1 MWGRG
6 HRTWRWTALH
16 AWAGVRNNELV
27 NRLALFAA
35 AAVAAVTAVRPLP
48 AQGTAGDSIGCY
60 FDTTTFQRMT
70 SLAIGLAPGWRFSRL
85 TPGKPV
91 PAYYL
96 LVAQAIRQYYQA
108 PASIGL
114 PFWAR
119 TEMIRT
125 LDSLDTVGY
134 GLDGTV
140 FFRLGE
146 TGQLADSAI
155 QVTTASSEFNASVI
169 AAIRRADSAGAFPPP
184 EGEVTRDNGRI
195 VLRTVNF
202 EKPSGAAVGLVRVS
216 VPILGLDRSVR
227 FRSEPKIGYPAD
239 ALGNVPGDNITLQ
252 FVVNERG
259 TVDPASVRILQGD
272 YREFAKSALQALASA
287 KFTPAQVSG
296 CEVPEL
302 VEYQIR
308 YTERMR
314 CRAAGPC

>member
-119 TEMIRT
+119 TGMIRT
-125 LDSLDTVGY
+125 DTLATVGH
-134 GLDGTV
+134 GFDGTV
-140 FFRLGE
+140 YFRLDD
-146 TGQLADSAI
+146 TGQLADDSIWA
-155 QVTTASSEFNASVI
+155 TTDSPEMNASI
-169 AAIRRADSAGAFPPP
+169 LGAIRRADSAKAFPPP
-184 EGEVTRDNGRI
+184 DGDVRRDHGRI

-202 EKPSGAAVGLVRVS
+202 DHARGPVVGLVRLS
-216 VPILGLDRSVR
+216 VPILDVDRAAR
-227 FRSEPKIGYPAD
+227 FLNHPRIHFPDYERETG
-239 ALGNVPGDNITLQ
+239 PGDDITLQ
-252 FVVNERG
+252 FVVNESG
-259 TVDPASVRILQGD
+259 SVDPGSVRILQGE
-272 YREFAKSALQALASA
+272 YRDFARAALSGLADA
-287 KFTPAQVSG
+287 KFAPAQVAG
-296 CEVPEL
+296 CEVPQLLQVQFRFRVSEF
-302 VEYQIR
+302 
-308 YTERMR
+308 
-314 CRAAGPC
+314 